1 MHGVQGKDTY
11 RECLNRGGGSSASC
25 MGYREKIHIE
35 SVSIGG
41 GGSSA
46 SCMGYREKIHINSV
60 SISGGGGDFD
70 G

>member
-11 RECLNRGGGSSASC
+11 QQCLNS
-25 MGYREKIHIE
+25 
-35 SVSIGG
+35 

-60 SISGGGGDFD
+60 SISGGGGGTLTVD